1 MNLINA
7 AATFVGEAQTETGV
21 RCMEMKIPVQGSKA
35 VEVPVFLIPPGPQV
49 RLSCPKPMKKA
60 ARSSFT
66 GRLYPQK
73 RQQNVC
79 CADTT
84 APNCA

>member
-35 VEVPVFLIPPGPQV
+35 VKS
-49 RLSCPKPMKKA
+49 LS
-60 ARSSFT
+60 S
-66 GRLYPQK
+66 
-73 RQQNVC
+73 
-79 CADTT
+79 
-84 APNCA
+84 